1 MGIKVKEKNG
11 SIIISWMF
19 SKVEIPKNE
28 IKEINSDDTYGGE
41 EQKALRIG
49 HPSATN
55 ERILIKTSK
64 QDYLLFTNEPSTQNK
79 IERMISRRL
88 S

>member
-11 SIIISWMF
+11 QIIISWMF

-49 HPSATN
+49 YPNATY
-55 ERILIKTSK
+55 ERILIKTKK
-64 QDYLLFTNEPSTQNK
+64 QNYILFTNDTSIQNK
-79 IERMISRRL
+79 IERMIS
-88 S
+88 